1 MPPKPPLTHFLC
13 LPLVTASSRPLLE
26 ASIARFKSGLT
37 SADDARSTSIPP
49 KAIRPV
55 GALHFTLG
63 VMSLDARRL
72 EAACTFLQSLN
83 LLELLKESI
92 AADSDGTVKRDIGG
106 QKDIEAT
113 GSDAS
118 PFKMTLA
125 GLHAMQSPNK
135 TSSLYI
141 APPEI
146 SPALTPF
153 CIKLQAAFRDAGFLI
168 PESRAFKLHATV
180 VNTIYAREAK
190 SGKKRWSKDS
200 GKIDATELI
209 ERYKDY
215 EWLKD
220 TTLDRIAICE
230 MGAKKIMEG
239 EEVVDQ
245 VYTEVASVPLL

>member
-26 ASIARFKSGLT
+26 ASIARFKSEVN
-37 SADDARSTSIPP
+37 SADDAKSTSIPP

-72 EAACTFLQSLN
+72 EAACTFLQSLK
-83 LLELLKESI
+83 LSELLKEDVAGNSE
-92 AADSDGTVKRDIGG
+92 GLVTGNIGG
-106 QKDIEAT
+106 KKDVEAT
-113 GSDAS
+113 SSDTS
-118 PFKMTLA
+118 PFNMTLA
-125 GLHAMQSPNK
+125 GLHAMQSPSK

-141 APPEI
+141 APPDI

-168 PESRAFKLHATV
+168 PEDRVFKLHATI

-200 GKIDATELI
+200 GKIDATKLI

-239 EEVVDQ
+239 EEVIDQ
-245 VYTEVASVPLL
+245 VYTEVASVPLP